1 LAKGTIE
8 GLAKGGFVGMVRGFK
23 KAGDVR
29 LGVGAFVGAGTG
41 AAAAG
46 PVDELIPGKV
56 QQEGPWIP
64 GLRQQSWVFDEPSP
78 EILEEVPGVG
88 FGPAQLEQER
98 EHGVAVVIEDL
109 FKRVHAGSMDRTPLP
124 RGFV

>member
-1 LAKGTIE
+1 LAKGTIQ
-8 GLAKGGFVGMVRGFK
+8 GLAKGGLVGKVRGFK

-29 LGVGAFVGAGTG
+29 LGVGTFVGAGTG

-56 QQEGPWIP
+56 QQEGPRIA
-64 GLRQQSWVFDEPSP
+64 GLRQQTRVFNESPP

-109 FKRVHAGSMDRTPLP
+109 FKRVHAVSMDRTPRP